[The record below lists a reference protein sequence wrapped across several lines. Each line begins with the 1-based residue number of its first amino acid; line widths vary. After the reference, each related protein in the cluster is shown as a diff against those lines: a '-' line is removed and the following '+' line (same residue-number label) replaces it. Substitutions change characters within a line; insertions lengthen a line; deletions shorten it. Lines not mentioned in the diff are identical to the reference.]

1 MKNATREL
9 KSVSAD
15 TKTMPPV
22 ARSQNTSDTSVEAAA
37 SKRKVNAG
45 KNISTTVAPAVDKL
59 ATDGGV
65 KTVAR
70 IVNRGLAATV
80 STTKLKERIW
90 LRALLT
96 ANRFRVIRTI
106 DIAAVCFAE
115 RDGYKASLTAAQ
127 RAVRGMVRGELLRR
141 YRTDRFQTVYGLTQ
155 KGVDWLD
162 EAGHEAASSVRRVSG
177 MTNPEHRLWAQFW
190 TLACEARGLT
200 AMSEQELLKALNK
213 NAKIGQPMIEGLLT
227 VTTMRGQ
234 KAKTVH
240 LRPDAVA
247 FEPEGLAWCEID
259 RSKRGSDREASL
271 GALLNS
277 VGRTLKD
284 GSTLHRVVVFC
295 KTERILKRAVAVING
310 LADASNEKVLIAGR
324 RHFLEVEPGMYGVW
338 TAPEKKLKDGRT
350 KLEDSLVGFIHF
362 QLLPIWLPKVRI
374 DVSNTHSLA
383 GWFGENYLPYK
394 RPPGRTPWGPVVS
407 PLLSKDGG

>member
-1 MKNATREL
+1 MPKATREP
-9 KSVSAD
+9 KSMPVD
-15 TKTMPPV
+15 TKTSAAV
-22 ARSQNTSDTSVEAAA
+22 AKSKNTRDTSVDAAA
-37 SKRKVNAG
+37 NKGRVNSCKVVA
-45 KNISTTVAPAVDKL
+45 TTVAPTNEKTS
-59 ATDGGV
+59 ATGGG
-65 KTVAR
+65 KTAQR
-70 IVNRGLAATV
+70 KVNRGLAATV

-90 LRALLT
+90 VRALLT

-106 DIAAVCFAE
+106 DVAVLCFAE

-127 RAVRGMVRGELLRR
+127 RAVRGMVRAELLRK

-162 EAGHEAASSVRRVSG
+162 EAGHDAASSVRRVSG

-213 NAKIGQPMIEGLLT
+213 DAKLGKPMIEGLLT

-247 FEPEGLAWCEID
+247 LEAEGITWCEID

-271 GALLNS
+271 SALLSS
-277 VGRTLKD
+277 VGRTLKN

-295 KTERILKRAVAVING
+295 KTERILKRAVSVING

-324 RHFLEVEPGMYGVW
+324 RHFLQVEPGMYGVW
-338 TAPEKKLKDGRT
+338 TAPETKLKDGRT

-374 DVSNTHSLA
+374 DATNTHSLA

-394 RPPGRTPWGPVVS
+394 RPPGRKPWPPVVS
-407 PLLSKDGG
+407 PLLSKSGG

>member
-1 MKNATREL
+1 MPKAKREP
-9 KSVSAD
+9 KSMPVD
-15 TKTMPPV
+15 TKTAAPV
-22 ARSQNTSDTSVEAAA
+22 ANSKDTRDTSVDAAA
-37 SKRKVNAG
+37 RKSEVNAG
-45 KNISTTVAPAVDKL
+45 KYCSTTVAPASERTS
-59 ATDGGV
+59 ATEGG
-65 KTVAR
+65 KTVHKK
-70 IVNRGLAATV
+70 VNRGLAATV

-96 ANRFRVIRTI
+96 ANRFRVIRTL
-106 DIAAVCFAE
+106 DVAVVCFAE
-115 RDGYKASLTAAQ
+115 RDSFKASLTAGQ
-127 RAVRGMVRGELLRR
+127 RAVRGMVRAELLRR

-155 KGVDWLD
+155 KGVDWLED
-162 EAGHEAASSVRRVSG
+162 AGHDAASSVRRVSG

-190 TLACEARGLT
+190 TLTCEARGLR

-213 NAKIGQPMIEGLLT
+213 DAKIGKPMIEGLLT

-240 LRPDAVA
+240 LRPDAVS
-247 FEPEGLAWCEID
+247 FEPEGLTWCEID

-271 GALLNS
+271 SALLNS

-324 RHFLEVEPGMYGVW
+324 RHFLQVEPGMYGVW
-338 TAPEKKLKDGRT
+338 SAPEKNLKDGRT
-350 KLEDSLVGFIHF
+350 KLEDALVGFIHF

-374 DVSNTHSLA
+374 DATNTHSMA
-383 GWFGENYLPYK
+383 GWFGDNYLPYK
-394 RPPGRTPWGPVVS
+394 RPPGGKPWVPVVS
-407 PLLSKDGG
+407 PLLSKNGG

>member
-1 MKNATREL
+1 MHEVL
-9 KSVSAD
+9 VLF
-15 TKTMPPV
+15 
-22 ARSQNTSDTSVEAAA
+22 
-37 SKRKVNAG
+37 
-45 KNISTTVAPAVDKL
+45 APHSY
-59 ATDGGV
+59 
-65 KTVAR
+65 R
-70 IVNRGLAATV
+70 
-80 STTKLKERIW
+80 
-90 LRALLT
+90 
-96 ANRFRVIRTI
+96 
-106 DIAAVCFAE
+106 
-115 RDGYKASLTAAQ
+115 ASLTAAQ
-127 RAVRGMVRGELLRR
+127 RAVRGLVRADLLRR
-141 YRTDRFQTVYGLTQ
+141 YRSDRFQSMYGLTQ

-162 EAGHEAASSVRRVSG
+162 EAGYEAASSVRRVSG

-213 NAKIGQPMIEGLLT
+213 DAKLGKPMIEGLLT

-234 KAKTVH
+234 KARTVH

-247 FEPEGLAWCEID
+247 FESEGLTWCEVD

-338 TAPEKKLKDGRT
+338 TAPEKKLSDGRT

-374 DVSNTHSLA
+374 DASNTHSLA

-394 RPPGRTPWGPVVS
+394 RPPGGKPWGPVVS
-407 PLLSKDGG
+407 PLLSKSAA

>member
-1 MKNATREL
+1 VA
-9 KSVSAD
+9 
-15 TKTMPPV
+15 PPV
-22 ARSQNTSDTSVEAAA
+22 EKTSATGGD
-37 SKRKVNAG
+37 K
-45 KNISTTVAPAVDKL
+45 PAQK
-59 ATDGGV
+59 
-65 KTVAR
+65 K
-70 IVNRGLAATV
+70 VNRGLAATV

-90 LRALLT
+90 VRALLT
-96 ANRFRVIRTI
+96 ANRFRVIRTL
-106 DIAAVCFAE
+106 DVAAICFAE
-115 RDGYKASLTAAQ
+115 RDFRAALTAAQ
-127 RAVRGMVRGELLRR
+127 RAVRGMVRAELLRR

-155 KGVDWLD
+155 KGVDWLED
-162 EAGHEAASSVRRVSG
+162 AGHDAASSVRRVSG

-213 NAKIGQPMIEGLLT
+213 DAKIGQPMIEGLLT

-240 LRPDAVA
+240 LRPDAVS
-247 FEPEGLAWCEID
+247 FESEGLTWCEID

-271 GALLNS
+271 SALLNS
-277 VGRTLKD
+277 VGRTLWD

-310 LADASNEKVLIAGR
+310 LADTSNEKVLIAGR
-324 RHFLEVEPGMYGVW
+324 RHFLQVEPGMYGVW
-338 TAPEKKLKDGRT
+338 SAPETKLKDGRT
-350 KLEDSLVGFIHF
+350 KLEDALVGFIHF

-374 DVSNTHSLA
+374 DATNTHSLA

-394 RPPGRTPWGPVVS
+394 RPPGGEPWGPVVS
-407 PLLSKDGG
+407 PLLSKNGG